1 MKKTFINAVIIFI
14 ISTFVIYALLSFF
27 KLRNYC
33 DKYQIELFITHEIDT
48 NNLNEFKLKTQGEY
62 IERFKDLINTDPNLS
77 KYDFTGYT
85 FWLQMQA
92 FIGDIF
98 SYYIYISF
106 LLGLS
111 ISIGYIVVNISK
123 LKVFFKILIGYIL
136 PIIILPIIYILI
148 FKVTYNPFMTNIDRN
163 KNILLFIISYTVI
176 FIILFVIHKKKKI
189 VTNN

>member
-1 MKKTFINAVIIFI
+1 MKKIFINAVIIFI
-14 ISTFVIYALLSFF
+14 VSTFIIYALLSFF
-27 KLRNYC
+27 KLQNYC

-48 NNLNEFKLKTQGEY
+48 NNLDEFKLKAQGEY

-98 SYYIYISF
+98 NYYMYISF

-123 LKVFFKILIGYIL
+123 LKVFLKILIGYIL
-136 PIIILPIIYILI
+136 PVIILPIIYILI
-148 FKVTYNPFMTNIDRN
+148 FKLTYNPFMTNIDRN